1 MSIQQQIYRT
11 FTKTHGLTLK
21 ADASQY
27 LQRTLFELQVSPVDI
42 PEWLDSVATL
52 WLTRSVNT
60 SMVELESLKSVV
72 LAKLQTHQVPVPKLP
87 VDPPTANDSG
97 LDSDLGLGNDKH
109 QEQSLA
115 DVDIRDHFHV
125 IDAFTVLRWR
135 YDTQRKK
142 FVPYSQPA
150 QLLSAADAKAQ
161 IYQDRYDLIR
171 QRLMRNEHFV
181 PSTFSA
187 DPSADVCRLDVIESL
202 QGREGES
209 FMLFGMLSQ
218 LEEGVLSLEDK
229 HKSIRLDLSE
239 ISSHNQSSGMFTENS
254 FVLVEGT
261 YEDNVLKV
269 EAIGLPPPESRIA
282 SRALLGKINFFGGP
296 LVIQGADVLQHIQDE
311 FGEASMV
318 VLSDVW
324 LDSPIVLDKL
334 KTLFRGFEASSI
346 PLAFV
351 FMGSFSSEPF
361 LMSGKESLRYKG
373 LFDNLA
379 TIIQSY
385 RQLAETSYFIFV
397 PGPNDPW
404 SSDLLPRPAIPEF
417 FTQTLRRK
425 VKRCHFTS
433 NPCRIKYCNRE
444 MVLFRQDIM
453 NRMRRNCV
461 IVPSDDDSRDVKQH
475 LVRTLIDQSHLCP
488 LPLRTAP
495 VYWSFDHALR
505 LYPIPDALILAD
517 RYDSYAVEYEECQC
531 LNPGSF
537 ATNDYGFYVY
547 YLSKG
552 IAQFSAIP
560 K

>member
-21 ADASQY
+21 ADASHY
-27 LQRTLFELQVSPVDI
+27 LQQTLFELQVRPVDI

-60 SMVELESLKSVV
+60 SMVELESLKTVV
-72 LAKLQTHQVPVPKLP
+72 LAKLQTHQVPVSKLQA
-87 VDPPTANDSG
+87 DPSTVNDSG
-97 LDSDLGLGNDKH
+97 LDSDLGLDNDMRH
-109 QEQSLA
+109 EQSLA

-125 IDAFTVLRWR
+125 IDAFTVPRWR
-135 YDTQRKK
+135 YDTLRKK

-150 QLLSAADAKAQ
+150 QLLSAAEAKAQ
-161 IYQDRYDLIR
+161 IHQDRYDLIR

-229 HKSIRLDLSE
+229 HKSVRLDLSE

-254 FVLVEGT
+254 FVLVEGI
-261 YEDNVLKV
+261 YEDNVLRV
-269 EAIGLPPPESRIA
+269 EAIGLPPPESRLA
-282 SRALLGKINFFGGP
+282 SS
-296 LVIQGADVLQHIQDE
+296 
-311 FGEASMV
+311 EASMV

-324 LDSPIVLDKL
+324 LDSPVVLDKL
-334 KTLFRGFEASSI
+334 KTLFRGFETSSI

-495 VYWSFDHALR
+495 IYWAFDHALR
-505 LYPIPDALILAD
+505 LYPIPDALVLAD

-537 ATNDYGFYVY
+537 ATNDFGFYVY